1 MQPAATSATQ
11 DSFVEQS
18 LKFPIVGIGASAGGV
33 EALQALFRAMP
44 PSPVA
49 AAFIVVTHLGP
60 DRDSALPEI
69 LQACT
74 TLPVVPAV
82 DAEIVKSGHVYVL
95 ANDSLITLSGGR
107 LVLRL
112 QSPDL
117 PRERQLIDL
126 FFASLAADQGE
137 RAVGIVL
144 SGSGSDGT
152 LGLKAIKEHGGFT
165 LAQGSNGTSPRYPSM
180 PASAAAGGAVDL
192 VLPADKMPTWLTAL
206 AEQQYGLPATVA
218 DAPPAVATTEGPS
231 AQAIISEIVRT
242 RIGHDF
248 SGYKDKTFFRR
259 VHRRMQVLLQHDLD
273 AYIAFLRNDPDE
285 PGKLFRDLLISVTG
299 FFRDPD
305 SFAALASR
313 VMPAIFEGRGADE
326 TVRIWVPG
334 CATGEEAYSLAIMAS
349 EHAARRPGSPS
360 VQIFATDIDET
371 ALAVARGGRYPAA
384 MMTEIS
390 SERLA
395 RFFVAE
401 GDTYVVS
408 RQLRD
413 LCVFSLHNLIRDAP
427 FSRIDMVSC
436 RNLLIYMGGV
446 LQEQVIPL
454 FHYALRPGGFLFLG
468 VSETVSKHAD
478 LFAVDD
484 KPHRIYRRRD
494 AQASGLPLQINTAG
508 RDAQRNRQPMLPA
521 RRTQPGSPS
530 DLRQMAAT
538 FAAEQLAPPH
548 LLVNADGDIVYQ
560 SANLGAFLEP
570 SAGVPSRQL
579 VSLARL
585 ALRMDLRTA
594 LREATE
600 KRRRTQR
607 PPIDMEIDGTRRA
620 VTMTVA
626 PLPPREGFDT
636 LFMVAFAASEP
647 VAPRQDMA
655 VPAGADLR
663 QAQLVEQI
671 ENELRETRERLQ
683 STAEEYETAT
693 EELKSANEEM
703 VSVNEELQSINEEL
717 ETSKEELQSVN
728 EELQTSNTE
737 LTTKIDELDRANT
750 DMRNLFES
758 TEIATLF
765 LDRHL
770 VIRSF
775 TPAVTGIFDLVAT
788 DRGRSLT
795 SFASHL
801 DKVDFRHDAQHVLN
815 TRSPV
820 ERRVTAH
827 ANVAHYLMRIL
838 PYTTS
843 DDVVDGL
850 VVTFFDITKVVE
862 GEILESLVNELN
874 HRVRNMLMVV
884 SAVASHTLRRSA
896 NLVDFGKIFNGRIRA
911 LATAHELVSHGGWR
925 AVSLVDLIKKELTP
939 YATGPER
946 LLAQGPP
953 VSLRPSAAISLGMVL
968 HEMATNATKHGA
980 LSVETGRL
988 SVQWAMQDI
997 DGAPHLVLHWVES
1010 GGPKVTQMPERR
1022 GFGSELMERQLRH
1035 DLKGKLEVHFDE
1047 QGLRITIALPADV
1060 IADRGELAKDPLA
1073 ANN

>member
-1 MQPAATSATQ
+1 MDQP
-11 DSFVEQS
+11 

-33 EALQALFRAMP
+33 EALQVLFRAMP
-44 PSPVA
+44 PPPVVP
-49 AAFIVVTHLGP
+49 AFIVVTHLGP

-69 LQACT
+69 LRTCT
-74 TLPVVPAV
+74 TLPVLPAI
-82 DAEIVKSGHVYVL
+82 DGEIVKSGHIYVL
-95 ANDSLITLSGGR
+95 PNDSLITISGGR

-112 QSPDL
+112 QPPNI

-126 FFASLAADQGE
+126 FFTSLAEDQGE
-137 RAVGIVL
+137 CAVGIVL

-165 LAQGSNGTSPRYPSM
+165 LAQGANGTSPRYPSM
-180 PASAAAGGAVDL
+180 PDSAAAGGAVDL
-192 VLPADKMPTWLTAL
+192 VMPAEAMPAWLAALGQRDYVLAPALDK
-206 AEQQYGLPATVA
+206 
-218 DAPPAVATTEGPS
+218 APPTAETAEGPT
-231 AQAIISEIVRT
+231 AQATISEIIRT

-248 SGYKDKTFFRR
+248 SGYKSKTFFRR
-259 VHRRMQVLLQHDLD
+259 VHRRMVVLLLHDLD
-273 AYIAFLRNDPDE
+273 AYIAFLREDPDE

-334 CATGEEAYSLAIMAS
+334 CATGEEAYSLAILAS
-349 EHAARRPGSPS
+349 EQAARRPGSPS
-360 VQIFATDIDET
+360 VQIFATDIDEA
-371 ALAVARGGRYPAA
+371 ALAVARAGRYPAA
-384 MMTEIS
+384 MMTDIS
-390 SERLA
+390 PDRLA

-401 GDTYVVS
+401 GATYVVS

-413 LCVFSLHNLIRDAP
+413 LCVFSMHNLIRDAP
-427 FSRIDMVSC
+427 FSRVDMVSC

-468 VSETVSKHAD
+468 VSETVSKHTD
-478 LFAVDD
+478 LFTVDD
-484 KPHRIYRRRD
+484 KARRIYRRRD
-494 AQASGLPLQINTAG
+494 AAATGLPLQVNTAIRG
-508 RDAQRNRQPMLPA
+508 AQRTWQPASPS
-521 RRTQPGSPS
+521 RRAQPGSPS
-530 DLRQMAAT
+530 DLRQIAAT

-548 LLVNADGDIVYQ
+548 LLVNADGDIVHQ
-560 SANLGAFLEP
+560 SANLGTFLEP
-570 SAGVPSRQL
+570 PPGVPNRQL
-579 VSLARL
+579 LSMARL
-585 ALRMDLRTA
+585 GLRVDLRAA

-600 KRRRTQR
+600 RNRRAQP
-607 PPIDMEIDGTRRA
+607 PPIDLEVNGTRLA
-620 VTMTVA
+620 VTVTVT
-626 PLPPREGFDT
+626 PLPRREGFDA
-636 LFMVAFAASEP
+636 LYMVAFAASEP
-647 VAPRQDMA
+647 AAPLQDFA
-655 VPAGADLR
+655 PPEGADLR
-663 QAQLVEQI
+663 QAQLVEQL
-671 ENELRETRERLQ
+671 ESELRETRERLQ
-683 STAEEYETAT
+683 SVTEEYETAT

-728 EELQTSNTE
+728 EELQTSNIE
-737 LTTKIDELDRANT
+737 LTIKIDELDRAST

-758 TEIATLF
+758 TQIATIF
-765 LDRHL
+765 LDGHL

-801 DKVDFRHDAQHVLN
+801 DKVDFLHDAQQVLN

-827 ANVAHYLMRIL
+827 GNVAHYLMRIL
-838 PYTTS
+838 PYRTA
-843 DDVVDGL
+843 DDTVDGL

-884 SAVASHTLRRSA
+884 SAVASHTLRRSD
-896 NLVDFGKIFNGRIRA
+896 NLADFGKIFNGRIAA
-911 LATAHELVSHGGWR
+911 LAAAHELVSRGGWR
-925 AVSLVDLIKKELTP
+925 DVLLLDLIEKELKP
-939 YATGPER
+939 YAAGADR
-946 LLAQGPP
+946 LVTQGPP
-953 VSLRPSAAISLGMVL
+953 VSLKPSAAISLGMVL

-980 LSVETGRL
+980 LSIDSGRV
-988 SVQWAMQDI
+988 SVKWANEVVG
-997 DGAPHLVLHWVES
+997 GAPHLVLHWSES

-1035 DLKGKLEVHFDE
+1035 DLKGTLEVDFDE
-1047 QGLRITIALPADV
+1047 QGLRITIALPANI
-1060 IADRGELAKDPLA
+1060 IADRRELALDPLA
-1073 ANN
+1073 TTGSR